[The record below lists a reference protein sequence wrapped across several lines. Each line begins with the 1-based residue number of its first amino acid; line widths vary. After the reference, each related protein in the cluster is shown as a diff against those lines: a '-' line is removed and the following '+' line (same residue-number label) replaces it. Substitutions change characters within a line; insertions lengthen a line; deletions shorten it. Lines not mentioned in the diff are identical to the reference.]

1 MRNYLRIGEIITLHG
16 IKGEVKVYP
25 TTDDIKRFDNLKEFY
40 IVDSKDADDS
50 TFDGLNLYEKENVK
64 YLKNTVILKIK
75 GFDSIDESKKLI
87 KKNIYVNRT
96 NAIKLSEN
104 EYFIVDLI
112 GLDAYHED
120 QKLGKVIDVLKTKA
134 NDILVISYS
143 KKELLVPLVDEYI
156 DTIDLMDGFAKIK
169 KIEGLI

>member
-75 GFDSIDESKKLI
+75 GFDSIDESNKLI

-96 NAIKLSEN
+96 NA
-104 EYFIVDLI
+104 
-112 GLDAYHED
+112 

-143 KKELLVPLVDEYI
+143 NKELLVPLVDEYI
-156 DTIDLMDGFAKIK
+156 DTIDLMNGFTKIK
-169 KIEGLI
+169 KIEGLVWRYILWRFFLIFLLII